1 MTERQTV
8 TNSAGYVTRRDF
20 SRSNLYNQR
29 LSEVIPGGAHT
40 YAKGADQYPEG
51 MAPVIARGKGAHVWD
66 LDGNQ
71 YVEYGSGGRAVS
83 LGHAQP
89 RVNAAA
95 TAAMELGTNFA

>member
-1 MTERQTV
+1 MGTDV
-8 TNSAGYVTRRDF
+8 HGKGRDF
-20 SRSNLYNQR
+20 TGSVRANER
-29 LSEVIPGGAHT
+29 LRAVIPGGAHT
-40 YAKGADQYPEG
+40 YAKGVDQYPEG

-66 LDGNQ
+66 VDGNR